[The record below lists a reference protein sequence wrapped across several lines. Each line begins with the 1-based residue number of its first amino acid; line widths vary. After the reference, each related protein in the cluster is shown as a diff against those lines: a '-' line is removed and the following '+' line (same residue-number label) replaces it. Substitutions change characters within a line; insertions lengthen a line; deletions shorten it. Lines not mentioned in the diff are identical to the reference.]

1 MNAGHRSAR
10 HIASRK
16 GPSICHA
23 RISPYSS
30 AATATAPAP
39 ETQAQLSSI
48 PPVTSTSLA
57 QSYQVRA
64 GVVLSRPPLLTR
76 DLHPFEKSFFLYQR
90 RLNER
95 LALPFPRYFYFKKDT
110 PADIDWKRKMKQRLT
125 PARDIGVYNPYGPE
139 GWNDEVLVGAKE
151 AEPAWQVERLLED
164 ADASAPESTGAD
176 AAKGMEGA
184 AVAEAGVEI
193 AAEASKKKAEPI
205 ERPMPRE
212 TEADRKG
219 DQRSLDRLMQR
230 SLYLVVQNKEGRWVL
245 PDDQIQG
252 RETLHQAAERVLV
265 HNGGLNMN
273 TWVVGNV
280 PVGHYSF
287 DYVKRR
293 PHPERANVEALGE
306 KIFFMKARIMAGQ
319 ASLEDNKL
327 GIKDFKWLTK
337 EEVQKVVNQK
347 YWSAIQNML
356 TDR

>member
-1 MNAGHRSAR
+1 MPS
-10 HIASRK
+10 SRPLQPPSNLNP

-23 RISPYSS
+23 RISAYSS

-39 ETQAQLSSI
+39 EIQAQLSSI

-151 AEPAWQVERLLED
+151 AEPAWQVDRLLED
-164 ADASAPESTGAD
+164 ANSSAPESTGAD
-176 AAKGMEGA
+176 AAKVVEGA
-184 AVAEAGVEI
+184 AVAEEGAQV

-245 PDDQIQG
+245 PDDLVQG
-252 RETLHQAAERVLV
+252 RETLHQVSDKNTDVLR
-265 HNGGLNMN
+265 G
-273 TWVVGNV
+273 
-280 PVGHYSF
+280 
-287 DYVKRR
+287 R
-293 PHPERANVEALGE
+293 
-306 KIFFMKARIMAGQ
+306 
-319 ASLEDNKL
+319 
-327 GIKDFKWLTK
+327 WL
-337 EEVQKVVNQK
+337 
-347 YWSAIQNML
+347 I
-356 TDR
+356 R